1 MNKIFHERIT
11 WAQVVFILIGAAVV
25 FWAFWI
31 KQVLLGVV
39 FLLMLIVMIERA
51 IHTTYT
57 LTTDGRLFVYYGRFT
72 KGKEILVSDIKK
84 VEKFKNWLTHGVVVH
99 YGDGRFVPL
108 QPVNE
113 EELIAS
119 LQKG

>member
-1 MNKIFHERIT
+1 MNRIFHERIT
-11 WAQVVFILIGAAVV
+11 WSQVVFILIGAAVV

-57 LTTDGRLFVYYGRFT
+57 LTTDGRLLVYYGRFT

-113 EELIAS
+113 DELIAS

>member
-1 MNKIFHERIT
+1 MNRIFHERIT
-11 WAQVVFILIGAAVV
+11 WAQVMFILIGAAVV

-31 KQVLLGVV
+31 KQVLLGVI

-57 LTTDGRLFVYYGRFT
+57 LTTDGRLLVYYGRFT
-72 KGKEILVSDIKK
+72 KGKEIQVSDIKK

-113 EELIAS
+113 EELMAS

>member
-1 MNKIFHERIT
+1 MNRIFHERIT

-57 LTTDGRLFVYYGRFT
+57 LTTDGRLLVYYGRFT

>member
-11 WAQVVFILIGAAVV
+11 WTQVVFILIGAAVV

-57 LTTDGRLFVYYGRFT
+57 LTTDGRLLVYYGRFT
-72 KGKEILVSDIKK
+72 KGKEIPISDIKK

-108 QPVNE
+108 HPVNE
-113 EELIAS
+113 EELLKALNI
-119 LQKG
+119 